1 LLRRT
6 VLDATKWKNAVN
18 VKEKHPR
25 VPKFQDHKKDGPDLS
40 VKTLGREWMWSPA
53 GDLDAAQQKSGM
65 DYS

>member
-1 LLRRT
+1 
-6 VLDATKWKNAVN
+6 VN